1 MWPWSSQI
9 ADKKAARENGA
20 KPIENVSEVED
31 GLRTEN
37 LAAKLK
43 NDVRIY
49 QILLKLF
56 MSE

>member
-31 GLRTEN
+31 GLRTET
-37 LAAKLK
+37 
-43 NDVRIY
+43 
-49 QILLKLF
+49 
-56 MSE
+56 